1 MLIIVCS
8 IIVCTQVLLIV
19 CSIVVMYWHG
29 ALLPQTGLQL
39 SDFGQFPEEFL
50 LEVTAYLEPNARSY
64 LHLSRSF
71 AFFGIRLANLYV
83 GWSLQFLGLGGYLAH
98 DNTVHVV
105 TLVIDQRFGLT
116 LGGDEM

>member
-1 MLIIVCS
+1 
-8 IIVCTQVLLIV
+8 
-19 CSIVVMYWHG
+19 MYWHG

-50 LEVTAYLEPNARSY
+50 LEVTAYLAPNARSY
-64 LHLSRSF
+64 FYLSRSF

-83 GWSLQFLGLGGYLAH
+83 GWSLQFLGLGGPMAH

-105 TLVIDQRFGLT
+105 TLVIDQRFCLT
-116 LGGDEM
+116 LGGDEMRSQRKL